1 MGFFFF
7 FVLPLYHFCPFLHSV
22 CLSSPGP
29 SLQHSAALR
38 SVCLAVMRRAGTAD
52 IKLTGAVR
60 TAEGRPGEEGKKKR
74 KKRKKERA
82 EERRGEEKKEEG
94 RRKGRE

>member
-1 MGFFFF
+1 M
-7 FVLPLYHFCPFLHSV
+7 

-60 TAEGRPGEEGKKKR
+60 TAEGRPGEEGKKKEKKER
-74 KKRKKERA
+74 KKEQRRGEGKKRK
-82 EERRGEEKKEEG
+82 RREDEKVESESG
-94 RRKGRE
+94 SRKKKRG